1 MRTNPSVRA
10 PGRWLL
16 PALPALPLLCLL
28 SACETRSASS
38 DRASGERAARGPRSG
53 EAAGGAG
60 VERPSARPAWALA
73 LHGGAGTIPRTM
85 PEERQRLYLDALHG
99 ALGEGRDRL
108 ERGEPALDVV
118 EALVRRLEDDPLF
131 NAGRGAV
138 FTFEGRH
145 ELDAAI
151 MDGST
156 LATGAVAGVTTVRH
170 PITLAR
176 AVMARTKH
184 VLLSGEGAERFA
196 DVAGVERV
204 ANEWFST
211 EARRKAWQDELAK
224 IAAEERDGG
233 GHGTVGVVAL
243 DRAGHLAAGTSTGGT
258 TAKRWGR
265 IGDTPIVGA
274 GTFADDATAAISCT
288 GKGEQF
294 IRHGVAREVAA
305 LMRYR
310 GLTLEAAARELVHGR
325 LDKDDGGLVAV
336 GRDGAIALV
345 FNSDGMYRGAA
356 DASGRFEVAIWE

>member
-1 MRTNPSVRA
+1 MKSLPPARL

-16 PALPALPLLCLL
+16 PTLPLLCALA
-28 SACETRSASS
+28 ACENRSASDARTAAPRTEPDARES
-38 DRASGERAARGPRSG
+38 DPGRVAT
-53 EAAGGAG
+53 
-60 VERPSARPAWALA
+60 RPAWALA

-85 PEERQRLYLDALHG
+85 PEERQRQYLDALHG

-118 EALVRRLEDDPLF
+118 EQLVRRLEEDPLF

-138 FTFEGRH
+138 FTYEGRH

-176 AVMARTKH
+176 AVMERTKH
-184 VLLSGEGAERFA
+184 VLLAGAGAERFA
-196 DVAGVERV
+196 DAAGVERV

-224 IAAEERDGG
+224 IAAEEADGG

-243 DRAGHLAAGTSTGGT
+243 DRAGHLAAATSTGGT

-305 LMRYR
+305 LVRFR
-310 GLTLEAAARELVHGR
+310 GLGLEAAARELVHGR
-325 LDKDDGGLVAV
+325 LEKDDGGLVAV
-336 GRDGAIALV
+336 GRDGTIALV

-356 DASGRFEVAIWE
+356 DANGRFEVAIWE